1 MENVQRR
8 ATKLIK
14 NIQHKTYTQ
23 RLKYLGLPSLQY
35 RRLRAD
41 MIETYKILNNIDKV
55 QYEQIL
61 PLSQTT
67 TRGHSKKL
75 YKKNCRTNVRKYSFS
90 QRVVDEW
97 NKIPKKVI
105 DSQTINTFKS
115 LLNNHWKNLDIKFS
129 PDIYQPGDEKNL
141 LRRVQGAE

>member
-1 MENVQRR
+1 VALLWTFSN
-8 ATKLIK
+8 
-14 NIQHKTYTQ
+14 TYTQ
-23 RLKYLGLPSLQY
+23 RLKYLGLSSLQY

-61 PLSQTT
+61 PLNQTT

-90 QRVVDEW
+90 QRVVD
-97 NKIPKKVI
+97 
-105 DSQTINTFKS
+105 DSLVALLWTFSNCMASFLYITDHTLLPYSRCGLTILLNTVRNISLSIKSFKS
-115 LLNNHWKNLDIKFS
+115 NYH
-129 PDIYQPGDEKNL
+129 
-141 LRRVQGAE
+141 

>member
-1 MENVQRR
+1 MLQRR

-55 QYEQIL
+55 QYEQIKL
-61 PLSQTT
+61 LQNREVS
-67 TRGHSKKL
+67 TRKH
-75 YKKNCRTNVRKYSFS
+75 
-90 QRVVDEW
+90 
-97 NKIPKKVI
+97 
-105 DSQTINTFKS
+105 
-115 LLNNHWKNLDIKFS
+115 
-129 PDIYQPGDEKNL
+129 DIYL
-141 LRRVQGAE
+141 V

>member
-1 MENVQRR
+1 MIYKKEAIQLENVQRR

-61 PLSQTT
+61 PL
-67 TRGHSKKL
+67 
-75 YKKNCRTNVRKYSFS
+75 N
-90 QRVVDEW
+90 
-97 NKIPKKVI
+97 
-105 DSQTINTFKS
+105 
-115 LLNNHWKNLDIKFS
+115 
-129 PDIYQPGDEKNL
+129 
-141 LRRVQGAE
+141 